1 LATPSTL
8 EPMTQKRTSHEKATH
23 WPRRRPG
30 EALADEPKS
39 RSSKTVP
46 QASGIPVF
54 CHFDKIVPASELN
67 LYPGNYK
74 KHPPKQLDRMLAVI
88 QGTPKK
94 PGNGYR
100 RAAVVSLLSG
110 CVTKGNGLVQ
120 MAQRSGLEVPI
131 EYQVYRNRAEEIRD
145 LVADNKLA
153 ALAVDDD
160 DALRKLLS
168 ELSPDDVQLA
178 AVSGDELEQLLRD
191 ADIPEAEFPITA
203 KLGESYDYVLI
214 FCTNATEYAFLQ
226 NLVGLRPER
235 SYKKTGVGLGRAI
248 PLERALAAL
257 RENRH
262 SLDVQGGNHDHA
274 QAPAKRVRVRPG
286 KPARGVRKGR
296 RK

>member
-1 LATPSTL
+1 
-8 EPMTQKRTSHEKATH
+8 MTKKRTSHEKRA
-23 WPRRRPG
+23 RRAPA
-30 EALADEPKS
+30 E
-39 RSSKTVP
+39 VP
-46 QASGIPVF
+46 LASGIPVH
-54 CHFDKIVPASELN
+54 CKFDRIAPASELK

-88 QGTPKK
+88 QGTPQK

-100 RAAVVSLLSG
+100 RAAVVSALSG
-110 CVTKGNGLVQ
+110 FVTKGNGLVQ

-131 EYQVYRNRAEEIRD
+131 EIQQYRNRAEEIRD

-168 ELSPDDVQLA
+168 ELDADDVQLA
-178 AVSGDELEQLLRD
+178 AVSGDELEALLRD
-191 ADIPEAEFPITA
+191 ADIPEGEFPITA

-214 FCTNATEYAFLQ
+214 FTTNSTEYAFLQ
-226 NLVGLRPER
+226 NLVGIRPER

-248 PLERALAAL
+248 PLARALAAL

-262 SLDVQGGNHDHA
+262 SLDVQGGDDDHA
-274 QAPAKRVRVRPG
+274 QAPAKRDRVRAA
-286 KPARGVRKGR
+286 KPARRLPALR

>member
-1 LATPSTL
+1 MS
-8 EPMTQKRTSHEKATH
+8 S
-23 WPRRRPG
+23 PRR
-30 EALADEPKS
+30 
-39 RSSKTVP
+39 KTDA
-46 QASGIPVF
+46 QASGIPVH
-54 CHFDKIVPASELN
+54 CHFDKIMPASELK

-74 KHPPKQLDRMLAVI
+74 KHPAKQLDRMLAVI
-88 QGTPKK
+88 QGTAKK

-120 MAQRSGLEVPI
+120 MAQRSGLDVPI
-131 EYQVYRNRAEEIRD
+131 EFQTYRNRAEEIRD
-145 LVADNKLA
+145 LIADNKLA
-153 ALAVDDD
+153 ALAQDDD
-160 DALRKLLS
+160 NALRKLLS
-168 ELSPDDVQLA
+168 ELDAGEVEFA
-178 AVSGDELEQLLRD
+178 AVSSDELEQLLRD

-214 FCTNATEYAFLQ
+214 FTNNATEYAFLQ

-257 RENRH
+257 RANRH
-262 SLDVQGGNHDHA
+262 SLNVQGANDDHP
-274 QAPAKRVRVRPG
+274 QTSPRGHRVRAG
-286 KPARGVRKGR
+286 KPAGGVRARR